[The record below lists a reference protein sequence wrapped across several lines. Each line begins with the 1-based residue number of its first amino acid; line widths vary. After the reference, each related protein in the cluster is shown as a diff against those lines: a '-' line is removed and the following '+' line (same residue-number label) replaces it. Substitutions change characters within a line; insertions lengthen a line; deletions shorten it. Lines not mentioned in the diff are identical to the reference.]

1 MGGSREPIE
10 PSQHWQ
16 VLRSADPVLAS
27 TGRVLASADPVLAS
41 TGTSTRFSAEH

>member
-27 TGRVLASADPVLAS
+27 TVPKPETEFHL
-41 TGTSTRFSAEH
+41 